1 MAQPGS
7 QSIRRQPAFLVVLV
21 AVFFGAIDL
30 TVVAT
35 ILPRMIGDLGIN
47 SADIDRYIWVVNA
60 YLIAY
65 IVSIPLFGRLS
76 DILGARNVY
85 IAALVIFAAGSW
97 WCSTSDSLQHLI
109 VARAIQG
116 FGGGALLPIG
126 LAVAVAMYEGDAR
139 HRAIGAVGAAD
150 TFGWVSGPAYG
161 AIVVSWLS
169 SLDEPWRVVFWI
181 NIPFAVILAALA
193 WNALGAIDEPSST
206 RTRSALDAIHRLD
219 PVGFLLL
226 AVVLVALNLG
236 LASGGEIGA
245 TAGRGL
251 RAFGGTPNPL
261 GDYIPWLIGIAAVAA
276 IALVFWIRKHQ
287 DPFVPRRLLHIDD
300 YRASLWANFLLGT
313 ALMTGMVMVP
323 VIVALI
329 ETSANTATRSALLLA
344 PFTLAIAALSIVS
357 GVLMERVSAGVLV
370 LAGMVL
376 TVVGNVLV
384 YPLLDAAAYEW
395 MSVGLAIAGAG
406 IGLAL
411 TPLSSTALD
420 RARADERGAAASTL
434 LVARL
439 LGMTIGVSVLTSL
452 GVQRLQ
458 TLTGRLEPLAQDEGE
473 STAAF
478 LLRQQQYIIDKAIP
492 LGVQVVQE
500 TFLAAALLAT
510 IALIPGLMLYRN
522 RAELADSRASR
533 TEPG

>member
-1 MAQPGS
+1 MADS
-7 QSIRRQPAFLVVLV
+7 DARSIGRQPAFVVIL
-21 AVFFGAIDL
+21 ASVFFGAIDL

-47 SADIDRYIWVVNA
+47 TADIDRYIWVVNA

-76 DILGARNVY
+76 DILGPRKVY
-85 IAALVIFAAGSW
+85 IAALAIFAAGSW

-109 VARAIQG
+109 VARSIQG

-126 LAVAVAMYEGDAR
+126 LAAAVSMFDGDAR

-150 TFGWVSGPAYG
+150 TLGWVSGPAYG
-161 AIVVSWLS
+161 AIVVGWLS
-169 SLDEPWRVVFWI
+169 GMDEPWRVVFWI
-181 NIPFAVILAALA
+181 NIPLAIVLAALA
-193 WNALGAIDEPSST
+193 WHELGRLERAPSGDTQSALGAIQ
-206 RTRSALDAIHRLD
+206 RLD
-219 PVGFLLL
+219 PVGFILL
-226 AVVLVALNLG
+226 ALVLLALNLG

-261 GDYIPWLIGIAAVAA
+261 GDYIPWLLGIAAVATV
-276 IALVFWIRKHQ
+276 ALGYWIHRHP
-287 DPFVPRRLLHIDD
+287 DPFVPRRLLRIPS

-323 VIVALI
+323 IIVALV
-329 ETSANTATRSALLLA
+329 ETNADTATRSALLLA
-344 PFTLAIAALSIVS
+344 PFTLAIAVTSIVS
-357 GVLMERVSAGVLV
+357 GVLMERHRAGTLVLV
-370 LAGMVL
+370 GLAV
-376 TVVGNVLV
+376 TVAGNVAV
-384 YPLLDAAAYEW
+384 YPLLDASSYEW
-395 MSVGLAIAGAG
+395 MAVGLAIAGAG

-420 RARADERGAAASTL
+420 RARPDERGGAASTL
-434 LVARL
+434 LVSRL

-458 TLTGRLEPLAQDEGE
+458 VLTGRLDPLSQDDGE

-478 LLRQQQYIIDKAIP
+478 LLRQQEYIIDKALP

-500 TFLAAALLAT
+500 TFLAAALLAA
-510 IALIPGLMLYRN
+510 IAVIPGWLLYRN
-522 RAELADSRASR
+522 RESAA
-533 TEPG
+533 

>member
-1 MAQPGS
+1 MTDANV

-76 DILGARNVY
+76 DILGPRNVY

-126 LAVAVAMYEGDAR
+126 LAVAVAMFDGDAR

-161 AIVVSWLS
+161 AVVVGWLS
-169 SLDEPWRVVFWI
+169 AMVEPWRVVFWI
-181 NIPFAVILAALA
+181 NIPIAVILAALA
-193 WNALGAIDEPSST
+193 WHELGGISRDAPSTAQSPLAALQ
-206 RTRSALDAIHRLD
+206 RLD
-219 PVGFLLL
+219 PVGFVLL
-226 AVVLVALNLG
+226 AVVLVALNLA

-261 GDYIPWLIGIAAVAA
+261 ADLIPWLLGIAAVA
-276 IALVFWIRKHQ
+276 IVALVAWIRRHP
-287 DPFVPRRLLHIDD
+287 DPFVPRRLLRIDD
-300 YRASLWANFLLGT
+300 YRASLWANFLLGP

-329 ETSANTATRSALLLA
+329 ETSANTATRSALPLA
-344 PFTLAIAALSIVS
+344 PFTLAIAIMSIVS
-357 GVLMERVSAGVLV
+357 GLMMERVRAGTLVLV
-370 LAGMVL
+370 GLAL
-376 TVVGNVLV
+376 TIAGNALV
-384 YPLLDAAAYEW
+384 YPLLDATAYEW
-395 MSVGLAIAGAG
+395 MAAGLAVAGAG

-420 RARADERGAAASTL
+420 RAAPHERGAAASTL

-458 TLTGRLEPLAQDEGE
+458 ALTGKLEPLTQNADEP
-473 STAAF
+473 TAAF

-492 LGVQVVQE
+492 LGIQVVQE
-500 TFLAAALLAT
+500 TFLAAALLAA
-510 IALIPGLMLYRN
+510 IALIPGR
-522 RAELADSRASR
+522 RPHPDRSGQA
-533 TEPG
+533 

>member
-1 MAQPGS
+1 MAEPGS
-7 QSIRRQPAFLVVLV
+7 RSIGRQPAFIVVLA

-76 DILGARNVY
+76 DFLGARNVY
-85 IAALVIFAAGSW
+85 IAALAIFAAGSW
-97 WCSTSDSLQHLI
+97 WCATSDSLQHLI

-126 LAVAVAMYEGDAR
+126 LAAAVSMFESDAR

-169 SLDEPWRVVFWI
+169 GLNEPWRVVFWI
-181 NIPFAVILAALA
+181 NIPLAVVLAVLA
-193 WNALGAIDEPSST
+193 WNELGKLERTRQLST
-206 RTRSALDAIHRLD
+206 RPLLSTIHRID
-219 PVGFLLL
+219 PVGFVLL
-226 AVVLVALNLG
+226 ALVLLALNLG

-261 GDYIPWLIGIAAVAA
+261 GDYIPWLLGIAAVATV
-276 IALVFWIRKHQ
+276 ALGFWIHRHR
-287 DPFVPRRLLHIDD
+287 DPFVPRRLLRIPE

-329 ETSANTATRSALLLA
+329 ETSADTATRSALLLA
-344 PFTLAIAALSIVS
+344 PFTIAIAILSIVS
-357 GVLMERVSAGVLV
+357 GVLMERYPAGTLV
-370 LAGMVL
+370 LAGL
-376 TVVGNVLV
+376 AITVAGNVV
-384 YPLLDAAAYEW
+384 IYPLLDAANYEW
-395 MSVGLAIAGAG
+395 MAVGLAIAGAG

-420 RARADERGAAASTL
+420 RANSDERGAAASTL

-458 TLTGRLEPLAQDEGE
+458 VLTGRLEPLAQDEGE

-478 LLRQQQYIIDKAIP
+478 LLRQQEYIIDKAIP

-500 TFLAAALLAT
+500 TFLAAALLAA
-510 IALIPGLMLYRN
+510 IAVIPGWMLYRN
-522 RAELADSRASR
+522 RE
-533 TEPG
+533 

>member
-1 MAQPGS
+1 MTNPGS
-7 QSIRRQPAFLVVLV
+7 QSIRRQPAYLVVLV

-76 DILGARNVY
+76 DVLGPRNVY

-126 LAVAVAMYEGDAR
+126 LAVAVAMFDGDAR

-161 AIVVSWLS
+161 AVVVSWLS
-169 SLDEPWRVVFWI
+169 GMDEPWRVVFWI
-181 NIPFAVILAALA
+181 NIPIAVILAALA
-193 WNALGAIDEPSST
+193 WHELGGISRETSPA
-206 RTRSALDAIHRLD
+206 TRSALDALQRLD
-219 PVGFLLL
+219 PVGFVLL
-226 AVVLVALNLG
+226 AIVLVALNLA

-251 RAFGGTPNPL
+251 RALGGTPNPL
-261 GDYIPWLIGIAAVAA
+261 ADAIPWLLGIAAVA
-276 IALVFWIRKHQ
+276 IVALALWIRRHP
-287 DPFVPRRLLHIDD
+287 DPFVPRRLLRIDD

-344 PFTLAIAALSIVS
+344 PFTIAIAVMSIVS
-357 GVLMERVSAGVLV
+357 GMLMERIQAGTLV
-370 LAGMVL
+370 LAGLAL
-376 TVVGNVLV
+376 TIVGNALV
-384 YPLLDAAAYEW
+384 YPLLDATAYEW
-395 MSVGLAIAGAG
+395 MSAGLAVAGAG

-420 RARADERGAAASTL
+420 RAEPRERGAAASTL

-458 TLTGRLEPLAQDEGE
+458 ALTGKLEPLTQEPGE
-473 STAAF
+473 PTAAF

-500 TFLAAALLAT
+500 TFLAAAVLAA
-510 IALIPGLMLYRN
+510 IALVPGWLLYRD
-522 RAELADSRASR
+522 RFGQA
-533 TEPG
+533 

>member
-1 MAQPGS
+1 MTDSGS
-7 QSIRRQPAFLVVLV
+7 RSIRRQPAFLVVLA

-76 DILGARNVY
+76 DLLGARNVY

-97 WCSTSDSLQHLI
+97 WCSTADSLQHLI

-126 LAVAVAMYEGDAR
+126 LAVAVAMFEGDAR

-161 AIVVSWLS
+161 ALIVSVLS
-169 SLDEPWRVVFWI
+169 GMDEPWRVVFWI
-181 NIPFAVILAALA
+181 NIPIAFALA
-193 WNALGAIDEPSST
+193 GFAWHELGRLERT
-206 RTRSALDAIHRLD
+206 EWERTRSLLGTIHRLD
-219 PVGFLLL
+219 PIGFILL
-226 AVVLVALNLG
+226 ALVLVALNLG

-261 GDYIPWLIGIAAVAA
+261 GDYIPWLLGIAAVAV
-276 IALVFWIRKHQ
+276 IALGFWIRHHR
-287 DPFVPRRLLHIDD
+287 DPFVPRRLLRISD
-300 YRASLWANFLLGT
+300 YRSSLWANFLLGT

-329 ETSANTATRSALLLA
+329 ETSTDTATRSALLLA
-344 PFTLAIAALSIVS
+344 PFTLAIALMSIVS
-357 GVLMERVSAGVLV
+357 GFLMGRVNGASLV
-370 LAGMVL
+370 LAGMAL
-376 TVVGNVLV
+376 TVLGNMLV
-384 YPLLDAAAYEW
+384 YPLLDATAYEW
-395 MSVGLAIAGAG
+395 MALGLAIAGAG

-420 RARADERGAAASTL
+420 RANPDERGAAASTL

-458 TLTGRLEPLAQDEGE
+458 VLTGRLDPLAQSEGE

-500 TFLAAALLAT
+500 TFLAAALLAAV
-510 IALIPGLMLYRN
+510 ALFPGWVLFRN
-522 RAELADSRASR
+522 R
-533 TEPG
+533 EPHA

>member
-1 MAQPGS
+1 MAEPGS
-7 QSIRRQPAFLVVLV
+7 RSIGRQPAFIVVLA

-76 DILGARNVY
+76 DVLGARNVY
-85 IAALVIFAAGSW
+85 IAALAIFAAGSW
-97 WCSTSDSLQHLI
+97 WCSTSDSLEHLI
-109 VARAIQG
+109 VARAVQG

-126 LAVAVAMYEGDAR
+126 LAAAVSMFDGDAR

-161 AIVVSWLS
+161 AVVVSWLS
-169 SLDEPWRVVFWI
+169 GMNEPWRVVFWI
-181 NIPFAVILAALA
+181 NIPLAIVLAVLA
-193 WNALGAIDEPSST
+193 WHELGKLE
-206 RTRSALDAIHRLD
+206 RTQPLDARSLPGALHRLD
-219 PVGFLLL
+219 PVGFILL
-226 AVVLVALNLG
+226 ALVLLALNLG

-261 GDYIPWLIGIAAVAA
+261 GDYIPWLLGLAA
-276 IALVFWIRKHQ
+276 IATIALGVWIRRHP
-287 DPFVPRRLLHIDD
+287 DPFVPRRLLHIAA

-329 ETSANTATRSALLLA
+329 ETSADTATRSALLLA
-344 PFTLAIAALSIVS
+344 PFTIAIAVMSIVS
-357 GVLMERVSAGVLV
+357 GVLMVRYRAGTLV
-370 LAGMVL
+370 LAGLAVS
-376 TVVGNVLV
+376 VVGNVVV
-384 YPLLDAAAYEW
+384 YPLLDAARYEW
-395 MSVGLAIAGAG
+395 MAVGLAIAGTG

-420 RARADERGAAASTL
+420 RAKPDERGAAASTL

-439 LGMTIGVSVLTSL
+439 LGMTIGVSVLTTL

-458 TLTGRLEPLAQDEGE
+458 VLTGRLEPLSQDEGE
-473 STAAF
+473 STASF
-478 LLRQQQYIIDKAIP
+478 LLRQQEYIIDKAIP

-500 TFLAAALLAT
+500 TFLAAALLAA
-510 IALIPGLMLYRN
+510 IAVIPGWMLYRG
-522 RAELADSRASR
+522 R
-533 TEPG
+533 TDDT

>member
-1 MAQPGS
+1 MADPGS
-7 QSIRRQPAFLVVLV
+7 RSIRRQPAFLVVLA
-21 AVFFGAIDL
+21 AVFFGAVDL

-35 ILPRMIGDLGIN
+35 VLPRMIGDLGIN

-60 YLIAY
+60 YLVAY

-76 DILGARNVY
+76 DLLGARNVY

-126 LAVAVAMYEGDAR
+126 LAVAVAMFEGDAR
-139 HRAIGAVGAAD
+139 HRAIGGVGAAD

-161 AIVVSWLS
+161 ALIVGGLS
-169 SLDEPWRVVFWI
+169 GMDEPWRVVFWI
-181 NIPFAVILAALA
+181 NIPIAVVLAVLA
-193 WNALGAIDEPSST
+193 WHELGRLE
-206 RTRSALDAIHRLD
+206 RSDWDTTKSLFATIQRLD
-219 PVGFLLL
+219 PIGFVLL
-226 AVVLVALNLG
+226 AIVLVALNLG

-261 GDYIPWLIGIAAVAA
+261 GDYIPWLLGIAALAVVA
-276 IALVFWIRKHQ
+276 LGFWIRQHP
-287 DPFVPRRLLHIDD
+287 DPFVPRRLLRIGD

-329 ETSANTATRSALLLA
+329 ETSADTATRSALLLA
-344 PFTLAIAALSIVS
+344 PFTLTIAVMSIVG
-357 GVLMERVSAGVLV
+357 GVLMERVSGASLV
-370 LAGMVL
+370 LAGVIL
-376 TVVGNVLV
+376 TVAGNVLV

-395 MSVGLAIAGAG
+395 MTLGLAIGGAG

-420 RARADERGAAASTL
+420 RANPDERGAAASTL

-458 TLTGRLEPLAQDEGE
+458 ALTGRLEPLAQEEGE
-473 STAAF
+473 STATF
-478 LLRQQQYIIDKAIP
+478 LLRQQQYIMDTAIP

-500 TFLAAALLAT
+500 TFLAAALLAA
-510 IALIPGLMLYRN
+510 IALIPGWILWRN
-522 RAELADSRASR
+522 REKSAAAS
-533 TEPG
+533 TNQAS